1 MYFHNKKLLKN
12 GEITKLT
19 YTFFK
24 PLLNSAKPLSD
35 SFYPM
40 TTYKVIAN
48 YELQKSNREKS
59 IANHE
64 TVISNLEIT
73 FNMVGKEINIITD
86 EIQTHKKGV

>member
-1 MYFHNKKLLKN
+1 M
-12 GEITKLT
+12 
-19 YTFFK
+19 
-24 PLLNSAKPLSD
+24 PLSD

-40 TTYKVIAN
+40 TSYKVIVN
-48 YELQKSNREKS
+48 YDMQKSNREKS

-86 EIQTHKKGV
+86 EIQAHKKGV

>member
-1 MYFHNKKLLKN
+1 M
-12 GEITKLT
+12 
-19 YTFFK
+19 
-24 PLLNSAKPLSD
+24 ALSD

-40 TTYKVIAN
+40 TTYEMIAN
-48 YELQKSNREKS
+48 YKLQKSNREKS

-86 EIQTHKKGV
+86 EIQAHKKGV

>member
-1 MYFHNKKLLKN
+1 M
-12 GEITKLT
+12 
-19 YTFFK
+19 
-24 PLLNSAKPLSD
+24 PLSD

-48 YELQKSNREKS
+48 YDMQKSNREKS

-64 TVISNLEIT
+64 TVISSLEIT

-86 EIQTHKKGV
+86 EIQAHKKGV

>member
-1 MYFHNKKLLKN
+1 M
-12 GEITKLT
+12 
-19 YTFFK
+19 
-24 PLLNSAKPLSD
+24 PLSD

-40 TTYKVIAN
+40 ITYKVIAN
-48 YELQKSNREKS
+48 YDLQKSNREKS

-86 EIQTHKKGV
+86 EIQAHKKGV

>member
-1 MYFHNKKLLKN
+1 MPQS
-12 GEITKLT
+12 E
-19 YTFFK
+19 
-24 PLLNSAKPLSD
+24 

-48 YELQKSNREKS
+48 YELQKSDREKF

-86 EIQTHKKGV
+86 EIQAHKKGV

>member
-1 MYFHNKKLLKN
+1 M
-12 GEITKLT
+12 
-19 YTFFK
+19 
-24 PLLNSAKPLSD
+24 PLSD

-48 YELQKSNREKS
+48 YDLQKSNRKKS

-73 FNMVGKEINIITD
+73 FNIVGKEINIIPYK
-86 EIQTHKKGV
+86 IQAYKKGV

>member
-1 MYFHNKKLLKN
+1 M
-12 GEITKLT
+12 
-19 YTFFK
+19 
-24 PLLNSAKPLSD
+24 PLSD

-40 TTYKVIAN
+40 TSYKVIAN

-73 FNMVGKEINIITD
+73 FNMVGKENNIITD
-86 EIQTHKKGV
+86 EIQAHKKGV

>member
-1 MYFHNKKLLKN
+1 M
-12 GEITKLT
+12 
-19 YTFFK
+19 
-24 PLLNSAKPLSD
+24 PLSD
-35 SFYPM
+35 SFHPM

-48 YELQKSNREKS
+48 YELQKSDREKF

-86 EIQTHKKGV
+86 EIQAHKKGV

>member
-1 MYFHNKKLLKN
+1 M
-12 GEITKLT
+12 
-19 YTFFK
+19 
-24 PLLNSAKPLSD
+24 PLSD

-40 TTYKVIAN
+40 TNYKMIAN

-73 FNMVGKEINIITD
+73 FNMAGKEINIITD
-86 EIQTHKKGV
+86 EIQAHKKGV

>member
-1 MYFHNKKLLKN
+1 
-12 GEITKLT
+12 
-19 YTFFK
+19 
-24 PLLNSAKPLSD
+24 
-35 SFYPM
+35 M

-48 YELQKSNREKS
+48 YELQKSEREKS

-86 EIQTHKKGV
+86 EIQAHKKGVWLVNMTTIRHLNLLLAIGALG

>member
-1 MYFHNKKLLKN
+1 M
-12 GEITKLT
+12 
-19 YTFFK
+19 
-24 PLLNSAKPLSD
+24 PQSD

-40 TTYKVIAN
+40 TNYKMIAN

-64 TVISNLEIT
+64 TVISILEIT

-86 EIQTHKKGV
+86 EIQAHKKGV

>member
-1 MYFHNKKLLKN
+1 
-12 GEITKLT
+12 
-19 YTFFK
+19 
-24 PLLNSAKPLSD
+24 
-35 SFYPM
+35 M

-48 YELQKSNREKS
+48 YDSQKSNREKS

-86 EIQTHKKGV
+86 KIQANKKGV